1 MPIAEAVPDTRHV
14 PQGSLEL
21 LQTDVAQRLLAT
33 QIARIAYVAP
43 DGTPRV
49 FPTWFKWNGDEL
61 VTATMAR
68 SASGRRAGRLRALAA
83 NPAVA
88 ITIDTDNP
96 TEVLLLR
103 GQVEITEI
111 DGVVP
116 EYAWCAHHWWGDEA
130 ANGFIESLEQAGI
143 RMARISLRPSWVG
156 LLDFRSRFP
165 RQMEGEEA
173 SMPEL

>member
-1 MPIAEAVPDTRHV
+1 MAVAAPVPDTKHV

-43 DGTPRV
+43 DGTPRL

-68 SASGRRAGRLRALAA
+68 SATGRHAGRLRALRA

-88 ITIDTDNP
+88 VTIDTDNP
-96 TEVLLLR
+96 LEVLLLR
-103 GQVEITEI
+103 GAVEITEI
-111 DGVVP
+111 EGVVP
-116 EYAWCAHHWWGDEA
+116 EYAWCARHWWGEEA
-130 ANGFIESLEQAGI
+130 GSGFIAGLEQAGV

-156 LLDFRSRFP
+156 LIDFQTRYP

-173 SMPEL
+173 SLP